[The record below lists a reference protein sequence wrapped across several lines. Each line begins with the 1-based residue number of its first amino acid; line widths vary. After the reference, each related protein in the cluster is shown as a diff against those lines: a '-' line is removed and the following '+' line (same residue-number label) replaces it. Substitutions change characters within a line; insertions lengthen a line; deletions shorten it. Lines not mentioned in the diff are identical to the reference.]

1 MVIIIPGSACDT
13 AVERMPHNP
22 VVVGSNLARCF
33 AFFYLLT
40 FPAELKVGVYH
51 KEVHL
56 Y

>member
-22 VVVGSNLARCF
+22 VVVGSNLARCL
-33 AFFYLLT
+33 AFSYPLT
-40 FPAELKVGVYH
+40 FPAKLKVGVFL